1 MRLILGIIHRIQA
14 IVCCRKI
21 ILCKTKAGFAKTIQH
36 VINKLFLNIY
46 YRKNH
51 LKQMADSE

>member
-14 IVCCRKI
+14 IVRCRKI

-36 VINKLFLNIY
+36 VINKSFLNIY
-46 YRKNH
+46 YRKTI
-51 LKQMADSE
+51 